1 MEEYNNEIVKENLN
15 QNKKKSNKLMII
27 LSFLI
32 VLVLTGAS
40 IYFFILKKDNTKSI
54 PGGTSEIKK
63 ENKYSQYQLKGN
75 TLEDFDLYF
84 MQLENNNKNMIYSPL
99 SIKYALE
106 LLNEGADGDTKEQI
120 TNILGSYTNKKY
132 QNNQNMSFANALFIR
147 NNFKDNINQTY
158 IDTLK
163 NNYNAQVVYDDFK
176 NPKKINNWVS
186 NKTYNLINNL
196 YDNISDQ
203 DFILANA
210 LGIDMEWVKK
220 IQADNYEDR
229 YRVSFD
235 HEDFNMFVGSL
246 DDMDYTELKF
256 ENLDYKAKAT
266 KFGAVINKYDIVSE
280 LGEDNIRKTV
290 NQAYQKW
297 LTSDEYCGDDFDNTF
312 DMEKYI
318 AELKDNYEHISSSTD
333 FEFYT
338 DDDAKVFAKDLKTY
352 NDTTLQ
358 YIGIMPTT
366 KTLSDY
372 IKNTNAEKLNTLINS
387 LKSIKLANFKDE
399 VITRI
404 TGYVPMFKFD
414 YKLNLVKDLNTLGI
428 TDVFDKEKA
437 NLSKLSSADA
447 YINDAR
453 HQANIEF
460 SNEGIKAAAATSMGG
475 AGSVGCWFDYRFDVP
490 VEEIDL
496 TFDKPYMF
504 IIRDKNSGE
513 VWFMGSVYE
522 PTKFTPNL
530 GE

>member
-15 QNKKKSNKLMII
+15 QNKKKSNKLTII

-32 VLVLTGAS
+32 VLVLAGAG
-40 IYFFILKKDNTKSI
+40 IYFFILKKDTTPST
-54 PGGTSEIKK
+54 PGTSKVKK

-106 LLNEGADGDTKEQI
+106 LLNEGAEGDTKEQI

-132 QNNQNMSFANALFIR
+132 QNNQNMSFSNALFVR
-147 NNFKDNINQTY
+147 NDFKDNINQNY
-158 IDTLK
+158 IDTL
-163 NNYNAQVVYDDFK
+163 NNTYNAQVVYDDFK

-229 YRVSFD
+229 YAVSFD

-338 DDDAKVFAKDLKTY
+338 DDDTKVFEKDLKTY

-372 IKNTNAEKLNTLINS
+372 IKNTNAEKLNTLIGN
-387 LKSIKLANFKDE
+387 LKSIKLANFKDG

-460 SNEGIKAAAATSMGG
+460 SNEGIKAAAATAMGG
-475 AGSVGCWFDYRFDVP
+475 AGSIGCWFDYRFDVP